1 MLNAAAKYNPN
12 DTGTFFVYPS
22 SMHFSL
28 IFNKISALTITMILL
43 AIGIVASGIS
53 GGIIGVTL
61 SMTFVATFVVLLVKM
76 LFAYRINAYYYDDI
90 ADIEKAFNEMSKA
103 NRKKYAEYLKAMYKD
118 YDNHRLFESMQKLFN
133 ELSEVPKAHVP
144 SVQQRIDEELK
155 RIKETNSLAKD
166 IYNQSMGQ
174 ND

>member
-12 DTGTFFVYPS
+12 DIGTFLVYPS

-28 IFNKISALTITMILL
+28 IFNKLYALTITMILL

-53 GGIIGVTL
+53 GGIIGATL
-61 SMTFVATFVVLLVKM
+61 SIIFVATFVILLVKM
-76 LFAYRINAYYYDDI
+76 CFAYKISAYYYDDI

-118 YDNHRLFESMQKLFN
+118 YDNHRLLESMQKLFN
-133 ELSEVPKAHVP
+133 ELSEDSKIHVP
-144 SVQQRIDEELK
+144 SVQQRVDKELK
-155 RIKETNSLAKD
+155 SIREINSLAKD